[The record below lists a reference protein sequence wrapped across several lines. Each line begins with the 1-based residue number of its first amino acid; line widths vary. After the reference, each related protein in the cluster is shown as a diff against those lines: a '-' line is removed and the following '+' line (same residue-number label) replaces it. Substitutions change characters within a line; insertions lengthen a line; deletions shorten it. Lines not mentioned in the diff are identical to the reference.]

1 MEELCYR
8 FPHIASMILKD
19 LDDQSMIKCIEAN
32 REIGNFLS
40 NDRIY
45 WTRVLA
51 IYKTNFIKFKES
63 WRKSL
68 HQVPVVKIKELVIA
82 AHNFFKIQLRLD
94 GQWSPLHIAADNGS
108 LEFYKY
114 ISRKC
119 GHINHVRDDGI
130 TAIHMAASA
139 GHLEIMT
146 FIIDNLQDQNQ
157 PATSCRIDAVPHPTF
172 DDRVWTNPGN
182 ADGLTPLHLAALK
195 GHFEVCKFIM
205 KLLTNKNPR
214 DKNGWT
220 PLHCV
225 ARGGNTKIYELIMKN
240 LEDKNPGSNNGVTPL
255 HMASY
260 YGRLEI
266 VELIMHHLQ
275 NKDPENSHG
284 YTPLHAAI
292 KMGNMEVVKFHVNN
306 RNVIILGDDN
316 SYTLLHS
323 AARFGN
329 LAVCKL
335 LLQHSKDKNS
345 ADRNGWTPL
354 QYAAENG
361 HFEICELLIEHFGDK
376 SPKIWTLGHFAVKT
390 GSSRLW
396 NEIDKGLK
404 HVRPKTLD
412 GITPL
417 QLMALHLSKSI
428 QVGDSATF

>member
-1 MEELCYR
+1 MLSYR

-19 LDDQSMIKCIEAN
+19 IDDQSMIKCIEAN
-32 REIGNFLS
+32 REIGNFLR
-40 NDRIY
+40 NDRLY

-51 IYKTNFIKFKES
+51 IYKTNFIQFKES
-63 WRKSL
+63 WRKSV
-68 HQVPVVKIKELVIA
+68 HQVPVVKIKELVTA
-82 AHNFFKIQLRLD
+82 AHNFFEYRQSRLEH
-94 GQWSPLHIAADNGS
+94 QWSPLHIAANNGS

-114 ISRKC
+114 IARKC
-119 GHINHVRDDGI
+119 GCINHVGDRGV
-130 TAIHMAASA
+130 TAIHMAAIA
-139 GHLEIMT
+139 GHLEIVK
-146 FIIDNLQDQNQ
+146 FIIDNLQDENK
-157 PATSCRIDAVPHPTF
+157 
-172 DDRVWTNPGN
+172 NPG
-182 ADGLTPLHLAALK
+182 ATDPEGLTPLHLAALK

-205 KLLTNKNPR
+205 NLLTNKNPR
-214 DKNGWT
+214 FNDGWT

-225 ARGGNTKIYELIMKN
+225 AQGGNTKIYKLIMKN

-266 VELIMHHLQ
+266 VELIMHHLR
-275 NKDPENSHG
+275 NKDPENSNG

-306 RNVIILGDDN
+306 RNVKIIGGDN

-396 NEIDKGLK
+396 NEFGKGLK
-404 HVRPKTLD
+404 NVRPKTFD
-412 GITPL
+412 GKTPL

-428 QVGDSATF
+428 QVGDSAKI